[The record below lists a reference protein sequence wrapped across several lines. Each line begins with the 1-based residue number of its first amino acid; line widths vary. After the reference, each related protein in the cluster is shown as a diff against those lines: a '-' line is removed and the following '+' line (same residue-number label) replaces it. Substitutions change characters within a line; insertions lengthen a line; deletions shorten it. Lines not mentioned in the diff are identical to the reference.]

1 MQNVVKSSLN
11 LPKSL
16 WPIKNKIGPF
26 FLNTVYVAYIIIVCH
41 SCSNQNENASKLKQ
55 IMLFV
60 KCKVP

>member
-1 MQNVVKSSLN
+1 MQN
-11 LPKSL
+11 KSL
-16 WPIKNKIGPF
+16 WPITNKIGPF
-26 FLNTVYVAYIIIVCH
+26 FMNTVYVAYIIIVCH